1 MAEKK
6 SAIGFGF
13 IPEET
18 SHHFLVFIPKTK
30 DGDIRIYERFS
41 WQKDSDVQKIDESR
55 DRAKAQIS
63 KYKWKLIKDTLK
75 LEFNNRLKQHNTI
88 VGRWKLGQV
97 PVERLLGKEMLLLV
111 WAIEDSD
118 PAVIPI
124 AIRNWL
130 GLTPEER
137 WWLFTMTNAS
147 TGGLYDKRG
156 WRKAI
161 RYALSENPIEER
173 NKQVTLFETL
183 FENKLKD

>member
-18 SHHFLVFIPKTK
+18 NHHFLVHIPKSKNGYIT
-30 DGDIRIYERFS
+30 IYERFT
-41 WQKDSDVQKIDESR
+41 WQSDNDVQKIDESR

-63 KYKWKLIKDTLK
+63 KYKWKLIEDTLK
-75 LEFNNRLKQHNTI
+75 TEFNNRLKQHNTV

-97 PVERLLGKEMLLLV
+97 PVERMLGKELLLLV

-118 PAVIPI
+118 PTVIPT

-147 TGGLYDKRG
+147 TGGLGDKRG

-161 RYALSENPIEER
+161 RYALSENPIEEQK
-173 NKQVTLFETL
+173 KQTSLFDNL
-183 FENKLKD
+183 FENKLQD